1 MEHAPGFLRLVEESR
16 KRIRETTPEAVRAR
30 QRAGERFHL
39 VDVREDSEWDQGRAA
54 GAVHLGKGVIERDVE
69 RMFPD
74 LDADIVL
81 YCGGGYRSALAA
93 DALQK
98 MGYRRVQSM
107 SGGWRRWRELAL
119 PVTGVR
125 DG

>member
-16 KRIRETTPEAVRAR
+16 KRIRETTPEAVHAR

-69 RMFPD
+69 RVFPD

-93 DALQK
+93 VAHLLQRV
-98 MGYRRVQSM
+98 RRVQSM

-119 PVTGVR
+119 PVTGVQ